1 MQSCIHFLF
10 LSTFSS
16 GRTGDRNPRVPGLAG
31 CVLQELGVVVV
42 VVEQM
47 GMGIEQGKEP
57 NKAIAVPLRSV
68 SGLAHR
74 SSELELQQNQ
84 SAGGLEPMVQRVRSE
99 LPVDDP
105 TMACELQGEVL
116 SIQSKAIPP
125 GRGRCD
131 LLIVNSHASYG
142 RERRLYALL
151 CMSTKLMTV
160 TSALSIPKGW
170 YQPG

>member
-31 CVLQELGVVVV
+31 CVPQELGVVVV
-42 VVEQM
+42 VVDR
-47 GMGIEQGKEP
+47 MGIEQGKEP

-68 SGLAHR
+68 SGLAHW

-99 LPVDDP
+99 LPVDDH

-151 CMSTKLMTV
+151 CMSTKLMK
-160 TSALSIPKGW
+160 LF
-170 YQPG
+170 QP

>member
-10 LSTFSS
+10 WSTFSS
-16 GRTGDRNPRVPGLAG
+16 GGTGDRNSRVPGLAG

-42 VVEQM
+42 VVERM

-57 NKAIAVPLRSV
+57 NMAVAVSLRSV
-68 SGLAHR
+68 SGLAHW
-74 SSELELQQNQ
+74 SSEPELQQNR
-84 SAGGLEPMVQRVRSE
+84 SAGGLEPTVQRVRSE
-99 LPVDDP
+99 LPGDDP
-105 TMACELQGEVL
+105 TMACELQREVL
-116 SIQSKAIPP
+116 SIQSKAILPR
-125 GRGRCD
+125 RGSCN
-131 LLIVNSHASYG
+131 LLIANSHASYG

-160 TSALSIPKGW
+160 TSDISIPKGW

>member
-16 GRTGDRNPRVPGLAG
+16 GRTGDRNSRVPGLAG

-42 VVEQM
+42 VERM

-57 NKAIAVPLRSV
+57 NMAVAVPLRSV
-68 SGLAHR
+68 SGLAHW
-74 SSELELQQNQ
+74 SSEPELQRNR

-105 TMACELQGEVL
+105 TMACELQRKVL
-116 SIQSKAIPP
+116 SIQSKAILPR
-125 GRGRCD
+125 RGSCN
-131 LLIVNSHASYG
+131 LLIANSHASYG
-142 RERRLYALL
+142 RERRLYALP
-151 CMSTKLMTV
+151 CMSTKLTTV
-160 TSALSIPKGW
+160 TSAISIPKGW
-170 YQPG
+170 YQPA